1 MNIKIKGN
9 KKTDETGNNES
20 KNPLKYNEDIV
31 ITKDLVRDY
40 QIGELLV
47 HVLRGVDLNIKQGEF
62 VAIMGPS
69 GSGKSTLLNLLGML
83 DPPTSGQI
91 FLKSEDISELDENQR
106 SDLRLKEIGFVFQA
120 YNLLNDLT
128 ALENVMLP
136 LMMAGVSDEEA
147 RERSKKLLQEVG
159 LGERL
164 DTKARLLSGGEQQ
177 RVGIARALA
186 NHPSLIL
193 ADEPTGNVDTKT
205 SHEIID
211 LLFKLNKE
219 SGQTIIM
226 VTHDPEMAE
235 KADRIIR
242 LKDGLIV

>member
-1 MNIKIKGN
+1 MNNGGN
-9 KKTDETGNNES
+9 DGSNFSRDE
-20 KNPLKYNEDIV
+20 YIV
-31 ITKDLVRDY
+31 ITKDLVKDY
-40 QIGELLV
+40 QVGELLIK
-47 HVLRGVDLNIKQGEF
+47 VLRGVNLRVRKGEF

-69 GSGKSTLLNLLGML
+69 GSGKSTLLNLIGML
-83 DPPTSGQI
+83 DSPTSGEI
-91 FLKSEDISELDENQR
+91 YLRGDDISELDEKQR

-120 YNLLNDLT
+120 YNLLNDLS

-136 LMMAGVSDEEA
+136 MMMAGISDEEA
-147 RERSKKLLQEVG
+147 REKSKKLLEEVG

-164 DTKARLLSGGEQQ
+164 NTKARLLSGGEQQ

-211 LLFKLNKE
+211 LLLKLNKE
-219 SGQTIIM
+219 KGQTIIM
-226 VTHDPEMAE
+226 VTHDSEMAE
-235 KADRIIR
+235 KADRIVR
-242 LKDGLIV
+242 LKDGLIVGDIYR